1 MRRWLLGIIVFST
14 VSCGAQIT
22 PLVTC
27 SGTTSSCFCTG
38 GRNCTTGGGFNGIGA
53 TLIKVTLAIT
63 STEATTGTPPLATG
77 NPVVITD
84 SSGNPYYCAMNSAV
98 NTCGYGADNKGVV
111 IEWYTFAPVTTSNM
125 TFTCASEYCTMWV
138 EAFSGTATNACVL
151 DTYNGQYCGDSVTS
165 CQPGAITPA
174 GNGELLSSSASS
186 QSNITGLAINDSFNL
201 TGYEPNNTTSSN
213 AGGIAYLVDSVHT
226 SINPTWTLTSGPQR
240 MAAAIVAYK
249 PVALCNPARL
259 RGYVIHSK

>member
-27 SGTTSSCFCTG
+27 SGTTSSCFCTSG
-38 GRNCTTGGGFNGIGA
+38 SNCTTGGGFNGIGA

-63 STEATTGTPPLATG
+63 STEVTTGTPPLATG
-77 NPVVITD
+77 NPVRITD
-84 SSGNPYYCAMNSAV
+84 SSGNTYYCATNQMIG
-98 NTCGYGADNKGVV
+98 TCGYGANNAAIVV
-111 IEWYTFAPVTTSNM
+111 EWYTFAPVTTSNM
-125 TFTCASEYCTMWV
+125 TFTCTSFYCSMWV

-201 TGYEPNNTTSSN
+201 TGYEPSSVN
-213 AGGIAYLVDSVHT
+213 SAGGIAYLVDSVHT
-226 SINPTWTLTSGPQR
+226 SINPTWTWTSGAQR
-240 MAAAIVAYK
+240 MGAGITAYK
-249 PVALCNPARL
+249 QFAACNAPRHQQATTI
-259 RGYVIHSK
+259 GPN

>member
-1 MRRWLLGIIVFST
+1 MRTLLIAAL
-14 VSCGAQIT
+14 CLLALPCHAQIT

-38 GRNCTTGGGFNGIGA
+38 GSGCTTGGGFNGIGA

-63 STEATTGTPPLATG
+63 STAVTTGTPPLATG

-84 SSGNPYYCAMNSAV
+84 SSGNPYYCATNSAPD
-98 NTCGYGADNKGVV
+98 TCGYGADNKGVV

-201 TGYEPNNTTSSN
+201 TGYEPSSVN
-213 AGGIAYLVDSVHT
+213 SAGGIAYLVDSVHT
-226 SINPTWTLTSGPQR
+226 SINPTWTWTSGAQR
-240 MAAAIVAYK
+240 MGAGITAYK